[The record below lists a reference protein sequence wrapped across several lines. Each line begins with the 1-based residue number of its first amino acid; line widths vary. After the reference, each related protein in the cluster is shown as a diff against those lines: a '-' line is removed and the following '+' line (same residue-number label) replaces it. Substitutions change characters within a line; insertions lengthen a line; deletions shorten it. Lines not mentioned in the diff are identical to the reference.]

1 MYLKKAKTI
10 VIKIGSSI
18 IIDENKKIRKKWLT
32 EFAKDIKD
40 LLKQKKNVILVSS
53 GAIALGCKKLNLSKQ
68 NIKLDKSQAVAS
80 IGQIE
85 LMNLFNK
92 IFSSKKINLSQIL
105 LTLED
110 TEKRRRAINAKRT
123 FENLFELGFVPV
135 VNENDSIA
143 TTEIKYGDNDRLAS
157 RVAQISGADCLVL
170 LSDVDGLYTQNPKL
184 FKNSQLIKEI
194 KNIDS
199 DIEKI
204 ATKSIG
210 QHGTGGMKT
219 KIEAAKICQLSGC
232 MMVIANGLLE
242 RPIKKIIEKN
252 KCTWFLPKISKLD
265 ARKKW
270 IIGSVSPKGELVIDD
285 GAINAL
291 KKGKSLLAA
300 GIKKVNGTFSKG
312 DHIKILDKN
321 LKEYARG
328 LSSFSS
334 EETVKIQGQ
343 HSNKITELL
352 GYISKSEV
360 VHKDDMVEV

>member
-1 MYLKKAKTI
+1 MYLKKSKTI

-110 TEKRRRAINAKRT
+110 TEQRRRAINAKRT

-157 RVAQISGADCLVL
+157 RVAQISSADCLVL

-184 FKNSQLIKEI
+184 FKNSKLIKEI
-194 KNIDS
+194 KNIDL

-204 ATKSIG
+204 ATKSISE
-210 QHGTGGMKT
+210 HGTGGMKT

-252 KCTWFLPKISKLD
+252 KCTWFLPKVSKLD

-300 GIKKVNGTFSKG
+300 GIKKVNGKFNKG

-334 EETVKIQGQ
+334 EETIKIQGQ
-343 HSNKITELL
+343 HSNKINELL

-360 VHKDDMVEV
+360 VHKDDMVEI

>member
-1 MYLKKAKTI
+1 MYLKKSKTI

-110 TEKRRRAINAKRT
+110 TEQRRRAINAKRT

-157 RVAQISGADCLVL
+157 RVAQISSADCLVL

-194 KNIDS
+194 KNIDL

-204 ATKSIG
+204 ATKSISE
-210 QHGTGGMKT
+210 HGTGGMKT

-252 KCTWFLPKISKLD
+252 KCTWFLPKVSKLD

-300 GIKKVNGTFSKG
+300 GIKKVNGKFNKG

-334 EETVKIQGQ
+334 EETIKIQGQ
-343 HSNKITELL
+343 HSNKINELL

>member
-1 MYLKKAKTI
+1 MYLKKSKTI
-10 VIKIGSSI
+10 VIKIGSTI
-18 IIDENKKIRKKWLT
+18 LIDEKKVIRKKWLA

-40 LLKQKKNVILVSS
+40 LIDQNKNIILVSS
-53 GAIALGCKKLNLSKQ
+53 GAIALGCKKLSLNKKNLK
-68 NIKLDKSQAVAS
+68 IDKSQAVAS
-80 IGQIE
+80 VGQIE
-85 LMNLFNK
+85 LMNLFNR
-92 IFSSKKINLSQIL
+92 IFSLKKINLSQIL

-110 TEKRRRAINAKRT
+110 TEQRRRAINAKRT

-184 FKNSQLIKEI
+184 FKNSKLIKEI
-194 KNIDS
+194 KNINT

-204 ATKSIG
+204 ATKSISE
-210 QHGTGGMKT
+210 HGTGGMKT

-232 MMVIANGLLE
+232 VMVIANGLLE

-252 KCTWFLPKISKLD
+252 KCTWFLPKVSKLD

-270 IIGSVSPKGELVIDD
+270 IISSVSPKGELIIDD

-300 GIKKVNGTFSKG
+300 GIKKVEGKFNKG

-321 LKEYARG
+321 FKEYARG

-334 EETVKIQGQ
+334 EEINKIQGQ
-343 HSNKITELL
+343 HSNKIYELL

-360 VHKDDMVEV
+360 VHKDDMVEI

>member
-1 MYLKKAKTI
+1 MYIKKSKTI

-18 IIDENKKIRKKWLT
+18 LIDEKRKIRKKWLL
-32 EFAKDIKD
+32 EFAKDIRN
-40 LLKQKKNVILVSS
+40 LLDQKKNVILVSS
-53 GAIALGCKKLNLSKQ
+53 GAIALGCKKLNLSKK
-68 NIKLDKSQAVAS
+68 NLKIDKSQAIAS
-80 IGQIE
+80 VGQIE

-92 IFSSKKINLSQIL
+92 IFSLKKINLSQIL

-110 TEKRRRAINAKRT
+110 TEQRRRAINAKRT
-123 FENLFELGFVPV
+123 FENLFELGFIPV

-157 RVAQISGADCLVL
+157 RVAQISGADCLIL

-184 FKNSQLIKEI
+184 FKNSHLIKEI
-194 KNIDS
+194 KNIDTE
-199 DIEKI
+199 IEKI
-204 ATKSIG
+204 ATKSISE
-210 QHGTGGMKT
+210 HGTGGMKT

-270 IIGSVSPKGELVIDD
+270 IISSISPKGELVIDD

-300 GIKKVNGTFSKG
+300 GIKKVNGKFNKG

-334 EETVKIQGQ
+334 DETIKIQGQ
-343 HSNKITELL
+343 HSNKISEIL

-360 VHKDDMVEV
+360 VHKDDMVEI